1 MQVLE
6 LKDKKIMT
14 KMKRRDII
22 SELLGPGAVFKFG
35 LLSIDCHIQ
44 RHVL

>member
-22 SELLGPGAVFKFG
+22 SELLGPGAVF
-35 LLSIDCHIQ
+35 
-44 RHVL
+44 